1 MIHPRRLNAAACD
14 GVTVVGVQLAQ
25 LQGNSHATAS
35 RCSNRSPPVSLHQ
48 TSRFLEEL
56 HVNKSTM
63 SSAAAATVPPQL
75 SRDDARAM
83 CAPANNLNAG
93 FLQFETAHEG
103 GGGECLR
110 ALISHTSLR
119 RNAPSLFPN
128 LLTHRRSLRASSRHF
143 PPRIKR
149 IRGAQLRV
157 RHPTHAAGAGAR
169 GDGGANAR
177 HRGACN
183 SSREFCD
190 PHLQVPAHFIRFI

>member
-1 MIHPRRLNAAACD
+1 VCNWLNCRATLTPPHHAAANASLLL
-14 GVTVVGVQLAQ
+14 QFPFIRPLAS
-25 LQGNSHATAS
+25 LGNS
-35 RCSNRSPPVSLHQ
+35 
-48 TSRFLEEL
+48 
-56 HVNKSTM
+56 VNKSTM
-63 SSAAAATVPPQL
+63 SSAAATVPPQL

-103 GGGECLR
+103 GGEGMFAR
-110 ALISHTSLR
+110 VYIIHMSSLR

-128 LLTHRRSLRASSRHF
+128 LLTRHRSLRASSRHF

-190 PHLQVPAHFIRFI
+190 PHLQVPAHFVRFI